1 MFGFDNLMINKYI
14 DPTLIIID
22 PIEIASGEPI
32 LTMYDI
38 YDQINVYEIIYG
50 ILNRSSNIVNFNE
63 KMNTLGSEFYLQLDD
78 KVSNVD
84 FISAISIAVLESM
97 IKLNDNLP
105 SSKFITAEPNI
116 DPDNYKFDTSNFGLQ
131 IITNLAQTISQDFVI
146 FFSNSFLIE
155 ITNYNDKTL
164 LYNDI
169 TAFMNKPTIPTFA
182 YIPYLADFILDKI
195 DMKIDGISVDELRD
209 NYMYIYHNL
218 INNKTKRICYNKMNR
233 NDERLLIGSQT
244 KNNITLFIEVPL
256 YFSQISGLSIPMIAS
271 LYSKMDIVIDVKKLE
286 DIIIKSK
293 FVDVNYRNSIK
304 FTSIYEV
311 VYLDDLE
318 REMFASKRH
327 EYLYQQKL
335 YNAPIMMDLTTKFQ
349 THFHVPLNALI
360 LDYYYYVQLKSMKE
374 AKQYYNYTF
383 NYLLPELDMST
394 INKLIYLQQ
403 TINNNQYDDDIYN
416 LYQECMNIMMNKYK
430 NILSELSYTSNITI
444 INSAYVLGQYINLN
458 NLQLLIN
465 NLTPYDASYIEN
477 AFNTYYTKKIQEQTI
492 SFSKLYLNSVERY
505 NISGDYSNRIVEY
518 QSYNNMIPGLQ
529 IYNFSLHPT
538 EYQPSGYANFYTL
551 KPEIQLEL
559 DDSYQNINKKD
570 MLNNHVFARSYNIMR
585 HISGL
590 VGKAWNN

>member
-1 MFGFDNLMINKYI
+1 
-14 DPTLIIID
+14 
-22 PIEIASGEPI
+22 
-32 LTMYDI
+32 
-38 YDQINVYEIIYG
+38 
-50 ILNRSSNIVNFNE
+50 
-63 KMNTLGSEFYLQLDD
+63 
-78 KVSNVD
+78 
-84 FISAISIAVLESM
+84 
-97 IKLNDNLP
+97 
-105 SSKFITAEPNI
+105 
-116 DPDNYKFDTSNFGLQ
+116 
-131 IITNLAQTISQDFVI
+131 
-146 FFSNSFLIE
+146 
-155 ITNYNDKTL
+155 
-164 LYNDI
+164 
-169 TAFMNKPTIPTFA
+169 
-182 YIPYLADFILDKI
+182 
-195 DMKIDGISVDELRD
+195 
-209 NYMYIYHNL
+209 
-218 INNKTKRICYNKMNR
+218 
-233 NDERLLIGSQT
+233 
-244 KNNITLFIEVPL
+244 
-256 YFSQISGLSIPMIAS
+256 
-271 LYSKMDIVIDVKKLE
+271 
-286 DIIIKSK
+286 
-293 FVDVNYRNSIK
+293 
-304 FTSIYEV
+304 
-311 VYLDDLE
+311 
-318 REMFASKRH
+318 
-327 EYLYQQKL
+327 
-335 YNAPIMMDLTTKFQ
+335 
-349 THFHVPLNALI
+349 
-360 LDYYYYVQLKSMKE
+360 
-374 AKQYYNYTF
+374 
-383 NYLLPELDMST
+383 MST